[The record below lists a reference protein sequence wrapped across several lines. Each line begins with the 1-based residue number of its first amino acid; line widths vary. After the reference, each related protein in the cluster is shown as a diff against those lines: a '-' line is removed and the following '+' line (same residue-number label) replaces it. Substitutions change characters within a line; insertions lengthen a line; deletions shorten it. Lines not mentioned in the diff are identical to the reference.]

1 MSQQSPNSCEY
12 RRMVRYGDCDASRN
26 YYTPR
31 AIDYAVEAVEGWFEH
46 ALEVS
51 WTDLV
56 SLHGMEIHFLHA
68 GCEFRKTLTA
78 GETVLARVVIVGVD
92 RSTVT
97 FTVSGVNNAGD
108 VCFHTD
114 LTSCFVERGQFEP
127 IPIPP
132 EHRDR
137 IEKYQ
142 ASCGA
147 ARPVEEAG
155 RPVTANQGLPLPLAG
170 RSGEVPFI
178 LQRRVVYGE
187 CGVSGTIYLPRV
199 FDYLLEANGEW
210 YGKFLGISW
219 MEQNISGRGQPF
231 LHVTCDILSRIVSGQ
246 LISLMLTVSRLG
258 TSSISYAVQGYDEK
272 GTHCISA
279 QLTACYSVEQNG
291 ALRATPFPDELREKI
306 TAYRAACDEQLCGND
321 GGTY

>member
-1 MSQQSPNSCEY
+1 MSQQSPSSYEY

-46 ALEVS
+46 LLGVS
-51 WTDLV
+51 WADLV
-56 SLHGMEIHFLHA
+56 SRHDMEVHFVHA

-78 GETVLARVVIVGVD
+78 GETVRAHVVVVGVD

-97 FTVSGVNNAGD
+97 FTVSGVNHAGEL
-108 VCFHTD
+108 CFRTT
-114 LTSCFVERGQFEP
+114 LTSCFVERRQFNQ
-127 IPIPP
+127 IPVPP
-132 EHRDR
+132 EFRER
-137 IEKYQ
+137 IETYQ
-142 ASCGA
+142 ASYG
-147 ARPVEEAG
+147 AG
-155 RPVTANQGLPLPLAG
+155 RPVTADRSVPSPLVV

-178 LQRRVVYGE
+178 LRRRVVYGE

-199 FDYLLEANGEW
+199 FDYLLEVNGEW

-219 MEQNISGRGQPF
+219 MEQNIRKRGQPF
-231 LHVTCDILSRIVSGQ
+231 LHVTCDILSRLVSGQ
-246 LISLMLTVSRLG
+246 HISLMLTVSRLG
-258 TSSISYAVQGYDEK
+258 RSSISYSVQGYDEN

-291 ALRATPFPDELREKI
+291 ALKATPFPDELREKI
-306 TAYRAACDEQLCGND
+306 TAYQAAC
-321 GGTY
+321 GG